1 MQHVIRK
8 LQFPILQY
16 TYQMHQF
23 LGEAFTGGNQATGK
37 TTHSGQAL
45 HEMSDK
51 ERYLGRP
58 SWVLLVRVTS

>member
-1 MQHVIRK
+1 
-8 LQFPILQY
+8 
-16 TYQMHQF
+16 MHQF